1 MKALKTVKRISTVL
15 LLVQLVCEALAGFFI
30 WRLDMLPERYFILV
44 VIVLLL
50 FLLLTGLLALKP
62 AESRPAQGRHAAE
75 TVKLALPRRI
85 LAWLL
90 SLLISAGS
98 VYLSLAAAQVSG
110 TISAVTGS
118 TTIYTY
124 TIGVYVMDD
133 DPAETLSD
141 ASDYTFAYST
151 SYEEENTLQAL
162 ESIQSE
168 LGQEIATAEYDSV
181 VGAVETLYSGENGAL
196 VLSQAYADI
205 LEDDE
210 TYENF
215 DIETRLLYE
224 VTITQEVED
233 VGDENYS
240 AIEATESVES
250 VTEEPFILYISGSDT
265 RNTTLTTSRS
275 DVNILAVVNPNTKQ
289 VLLVNTPRDYYVANP
304 AGNGAKDKLTHCGIY
319 GIDCSVEAL
328 AELYGVTVNYYGQI
342 NFTGFET
349 LIDAI
354 GGITVYSDTSFTTSG
369 SGVSIDIV
377 EGYNTL
383 DGVGALAFAR
393 ERHALAGGD
402 NDRGK
407 NQMKV
412 ISAVIDKVT
421 GSASTVIAN
430 YSTILDS
437 LEGMFI
443 TDLTG
448 DDLSSLVKMQLD
460 DMAEWDVVSYAV
472 TGTGGRAET
481 YSMPGRSLYVTYP
494 DEDSVAYASEL
505 IDQVLS
511 GEVVTVDEE

>member
-1 MKALKTVKRISTVL
+1 MKALKTVNRISTVL
-15 LLVQLVCEALAGFFI
+15 LLVQLVCEALLGWLV

-44 VIVLLL
+44 VLVLVLLL
-50 FLLLTGLLALKP
+50 LLAGLLALKP
-62 AESRPAQGRHAAE
+62 AENRPPEGRHAEE
-75 TVKLALPRRI
+75 TVNLALPRRI

-110 TISAVTGS
+110 TISTVTG

-133 DPAETLSD
+133 DPAETLSN
-141 ASDYTFAYST
+141 ASGYTFAYST
-151 SYEEENTLQAL
+151 SYDEENTLQAL
-162 ESIQSE
+162 ESIQTE
-168 LGQEIATAEYDSV
+168 LGQEIATAEYASV

-196 VLSQAYADI
+196 VLSQAYVDI
-205 LEDDE
+205 LKDDE

-215 DIETRLLYE
+215 SKDTRLLYE
-224 VTITQEVED
+224 VTLTQEVED
-233 VGDENYS
+233 TGDASYS
-240 AIEATESVES
+240 AIEATESVGS
-250 VTEEPFILYISGSDT
+250 VTEEPFIVYISGSDT
-265 RNTTLTTSRS
+265 RNTTLTTNRS
-275 DVNILAVVNPNTKQ
+275 DVNILAVVNPTTKQ

-304 AGNGAKDKLTHCGIY
+304 AGDWAMDKLTHCGIY

-328 AELYGVTVNYYGQI
+328 ANLYGVTVNYYGQI

-354 GGITVYSDTSFTTSG
+354 GGITVYSDTSYTTSG

-383 DGVGALAFAR
+383 DGEGALAFAR

-407 NQMKV
+407 NQMK
-412 ISAVIDKVT
+412 IIAAVIDKVT

-448 DDLSSLVKMQLD
+448 DDISALVKMQLD

-494 DEDSVAYASEL
+494 DEDSVVYASEL
-505 IDQVLS
+505 INQVLS
-511 GEVVTVDEE
+511 GEIVTVDEE